1 MSTSCFS
8 ESISFVLA
16 SVLTEIESTRPPR
29 IKTFWLTVLNE
40 SFCFSRRSLI
50 LSKVFINES
59 PTLGD
64 KEILMLSD
72 ETSSLVGFGG
82 IIERVNSARLFSED
96 SEEISDE

>member
-1 MSTSCFS
+1 MKEKLPLESLPHFVEEAVADMSREPPYIVANAYHLFTYNG
-8 ESISFVLA
+8 IQVQLVLQEA
-16 SVLTEIESTRPPR
+16 V
-29 IKTFWLTVLNE
+29 
-40 SFCFSRRSLI
+40 
-50 LSKVFINES
+50 NES

>member
-1 MSTSCFS
+1 MTVN
-8 ESISFVLA
+8 EL
-16 SVLTEIESTRPPR
+16 IE
-29 IKTFWLTVLNE
+29 FLQEAV
-40 SFCFSRRSLI
+40 
-50 LSKVFINES
+50 NES